1 MKKKLEINEIQIIL
15 DLTVEKNLNVCES
28 VYVSMID
35 DYLDS
40 FIQEEED
47 ELVATIAKKFNKR
60 LPFDYES

>member
-47 ELVATIAKKFNKR
+47 ELVATIAKKFNRR